1 MATLIT
7 DRRQVL
13 KLGAALGGL
22 AASGLPMPALAQ
34 DKRVRMFWW
43 GSKERADRTAKVN
56 KLYEAAH
63 PGTAINGETLG
74 WPDYWPRLATQTAGR
89 NAPDVI
95 QMDYRY
101 IVEYARRGALLPLDE
116 YLPSVL
122 KIEDFGKPAI
132 DCGRV
137 EGKLYGVN
145 LGNNSTAIVYDAETL
160 QQIGVEEPGWEWSW
174 AQWGDW
180 SLKVA
185 QASKR
190 DGFWGIGD
198 CGGIEPALDCWL
210 RQKGKA
216 LYTAEGRPGFDAE
229 VMAEWF
235 GFWHELRQK
244 KAIPPADIQALDKQS
259 PETSMLALLHSA
271 AIITNSNQLVAHQV
285 LSKTKLKMTMQPS
298 GGPGAKPGQYLK
310 PSMLF
315 SIAARSQVA
324 EEAVRVANF
333 YVTDVE
339 AGKVLG
345 VERGVPAS
353 KTLREAVAPTL
364 DELSRAMLDYVS
376 FITDKVGDLPP
387 SPPKGAGEINFL
399 LKRVNEQ
406 VGFDQASPADGAKQ
420 FVDEA
425 NSILDR
431 G

>member
-1 MATLIT
+1 MATLRMN
-7 DRRQVL
+7 RRQI
-13 KLGAALGGL
+13 LGWGGTAAGL
-22 AASGLPMPALAQ
+22 ALAGAPGPLWAQ
-34 DKRVRMFWW
+34 DKRIRMFWW
-43 GSKERADRTAKVN
+43 GSKERADRTNKVN

-63 PGTAINGETLG
+63 PGTTINGETLG

-116 YLPSVL
+116 YMPSVL
-122 KIEDFGKPAI
+122 KIEDFGKSAI

-145 LGNNSTAIVYDAETL
+145 LGNNSTAIVYDIETL
-160 QQIGVEEPGWEWSW
+160 QQIGAEEPKWDWSW
-174 AQWGDW
+174 TQWGDW

-216 LYTAEGRPGFDAE
+216 LYTAEGKPGFDAE
-229 VMAEWF
+229 VMTEWF

-244 KAIPPADIQALDKQS
+244 KAIPPADVQALDKQS
-259 PETSMLALLHSA
+259 PETSMLALGHSA

-315 SIAARSQVA
+315 SISARSQVA

-353 KTLREAVAPTL
+353 KALREAVAPTL
-364 DELSRAMLDYVS
+364 DDLSRAMLDYVS